1 MTNHTE
7 IALLRQDME
16 EMKNEMKELKGDV
29 KELLEAWN
37 TATGLLR
44 VIKWL
49 AGTASAGAV
58 IWAAYKGYK

>member
-1 MTNHTE
+1 MNEKTE

-16 EMKNEMKELKGDV
+16 EMKKDMKDLKAEV

-49 AGTASAGAV
+49 AGLASAGAV
-58 IWAAYKGYK
+58 IFAAYKGYK